1 MMTSMLILSLAYAL
15 VAALLLTLCITL
27 PGKRGLKISLIAL
40 VSVFYAVT
48 WIGHQSM
55 LGWPTSEDMPV
66 DFRVLWITIDE
77 PDKVTREPG
86 GIFFWVRALD
96 EAGIPKGTPRAHR
109 IPFTQEAAE
118 EAQAAIG
125 KMEEGDVMNG
135 TLSRNSVRDK
145 DQQERDG
152 NRYEGTELVSG
163 DDGFR
168 PMFELRAVNP
178 PTLPPKA

>member
-1 MMTSMLILSLAYAL
+1 MMTPMLILSLAYAL
-15 VAALLLTLCITL
+15 VAALLLTLCIAL
-27 PGKRGLKISLIAL
+27 PGKRRLKISLIAF

-55 LGWPTSEDMPV
+55 LGWPTGEDLPV

-96 EAGIPKGTPRAHR
+96 EAGIPKGIPRAHR

-135 TLSRNSVRDK
+135 TLSRNAVQDK
-145 DQQERDG
+145 DQQERDD

-163 DDGFR
+163 DDGFQ
-168 PMFELRAVNP
+168 PMFELRAVDP

>member
-1 MMTSMLILSLAYAL
+1 MMSSMLILSLTYAL

-27 PGKRGLKISLIAL
+27 PGRRVLKIGLIAL

-55 LGWPTSEDMPV
+55 LGWPTGEDMPET
-66 DFRVLWITIDE
+66 FRVLWITIDE

-86 GIFFWVRALD
+86 GIFFWVRELD
-96 EAGIPKGTPRAHR
+96 EAGIPKGIPRAYR
-109 IPFTQEAAE
+109 VPFTQEAAE

-125 KMEEGDVMNG
+125 KMEEGEVMNG
-135 TLSRNSVRDK
+135 TLSRNTVRDT
-145 DQQERDG
+145 DQEDRDDD
-152 NRYEGTELVSG
+152 RYEGTDLVSG

-168 PMFELRAVNP
+168 PMFELREVEP

>member
-1 MMTSMLILSLAYAL
+1 MY
-15 VAALLLTLCITL
+15 
-27 PGKRGLKISLIAL
+27 KR
-40 VSVFYAVT
+40 
-48 WIGHQSM
+48 Q
-55 LGWPTSEDMPV
+55 
-66 DFRVLWITIDE
+66 
-77 PDKVTREPG
+77 
-86 GIFFWVRALD
+86 
-96 EAGIPKGTPRAHR
+96 IPKGTPRAHR

-168 PMFELRAVNP
+168 PMFELRAVDP